1 MSRTTAPTSGSTAPS
16 AGTIASSAGSA
27 ATAIARPSA
36 RARPR
41 LPSSTPGRLVA
52 LALLVAL
59 TLVPVFT
66 LSVLIANR
74 SAATAAEL
82 KDRRI
87 PGALAL
93 DQAAAALTEA
103 DRAAATSLVSGA
115 FSLTGPGQDY
125 QDAVK
130 RANQFLTLAADLH
143 RGNPNARARLTG
155 VNALM
160 VEYTIM
166 VGLAQTGGDG
176 PLSLAN
182 VFYASD
188 LRRSIVTSLYE
199 QRRADLADIRAA
211 RSTWWVG
218 AYVAVPFGVTAFMAL
233 LLVLVAHAYL
243 RRRFRRRTSPL
254 LLLGAAALAAL
265 IVWTVL
271 HAQSTHD
278 RLAEGAGRRVAE
290 QSALWQARTAVHEV
304 VGTAALDLA
313 SGGVPRAT
321 DVKAGLTLRDLVDPI
336 PSAAEIDAVRAGAD
350 PRFGGL
356 IATALAEDRSQA
368 LRDAGARALT
378 ALTALRTAAER
389 AKAQAPPGGTR
400 DGGPGTALLT
410 GRAPDRMSG
419 AADDAQTALTDA
431 LIVGRGAADAALAEA
446 ADDGGLTLG
455 GPLTCMVVLVST
467 LVGLLIRRFE
477 YGRLR

>member
-1 MSRTTAPTSGSTAPS
+1 MSSTAP
-16 AGTIASSAGSA
+16 AP
-27 ATAIARPSA
+27 TAPHRKHRPKT
-36 RARPR
+36 R

-52 LALLVAL
+52 LALLVVLA
-59 TLVPVFT
+59 LVPVFT

-74 SAATAAEL
+74 SEATAADL

-87 PGALAL
+87 PGVLAL
-93 DQAAAALTEA
+93 DQAASALTEA
-103 DRAAATSLVSGA
+103 DRATATSLVSGA

-130 RANQFLTLAADLH
+130 RANQFLTLATDLH
-143 RGNPNARARLTG
+143 RSDTSARARLTG

-199 QRRADLADIRAA
+199 QRQADLADIRAA

-218 AYVAVPFGVTAFMAL
+218 AYVAVPFGATAFVAL
-233 LLVLVAHAYL
+233 LLVLVAHAYV
-243 RRRFRRRTSPL
+243 RRRFRRRTSPP

-265 IVWTVL
+265 IAWTVL
-271 HAQSTHD
+271 HAQTTHD
-278 RLAEGAGRRVAE
+278 RLAEGAGRRVTE

-304 VGTAALDLA
+304 VGTAALDIA
-313 SGGVPRAT
+313 SGSVPRAT
-321 DVKAGLTLRDLVDPI
+321 DVKAGLTFRDLADPL
-336 PSAAEIDAVRAGAD
+336 PSAAEIDGVKAGAD

-356 IATALAEDRSQA
+356 IATALAEDHSQA
-368 LRDAGARALT
+368 LRAAGARTLT
-378 ALTALRTAAER
+378 ALTALRDAAER
-389 AKAQAPPGGTR
+389 ARAQAPPGGTR

-410 GRAPDRMSG
+410 GRASDRVSG
-419 AADDAQTALTDA
+419 AADDADTALTDA
-431 LIVGRGAADAALAEA
+431 LIIGRAAADEALAEA
-446 ADDGGLTLG
+446 ADDGGLALG
-455 GPLTCMVVLVST
+455 GPVLCAAALVLTLA
-467 LVGLLIRRFE
+467 GLLVRRFE

>member
-1 MSRTTAPTSGSTAPS
+1 MV
-16 AGTIASSAGSA
+16 
-27 ATAIARPSA
+27 
-36 RARPR
+36 
-41 LPSSTPGRLVA
+41 LA
-52 LALLVAL
+52 LA
-59 TLVPVFT
+59 PVLT
-66 LSVLIANR
+66 LSVLIADR
-74 SAATAAEL
+74 SEATTAEL
-82 KDRRI
+82 RERRI

-103 DRAAATSLVSGA
+103 DRATATSLVSGA

-143 RGNPNARARLTG
+143 REDSGARARLTG

-199 QRRADLADIRAA
+199 QRRADLADIREA

-218 AYVAVPFGVTAFMAL
+218 TYVAVPFGATAFVAL
-233 LLVLVAHAYL
+233 LLVLIAHGYL
-243 RRRFRRRTSPL
+243 RRRFRRRINPL
-254 LLLGAAALAAL
+254 LLLGAAGLAGL
-265 IVWTVL
+265 IAWTVL
-271 HAQSTHD
+271 HAQTTHD

-304 VGTAALDLA
+304 VGTAALDIA
-313 SGGVPRAT
+313 SGGIPRSS
-321 DVKAGLTLRDLVDPI
+321 DVKAGLTLRDLVDPL
-336 PSAAEIDAVRAGAD
+336 PSAVEIEAVRTGGD

-356 IATALAEDRSQA
+356 IATAMAEDRSRP
-368 LRDAGARALT
+368 LREAGARALT
-378 ALTALRTAAER
+378 ALTALRAAAER
-389 AKAQAPPGGTR
+389 TKAQAPPGGTR

-410 GRAPDRMSG
+410 GRAADRMSG
-419 AADDAQTALTDA
+419 AADDAQAALTDA
-431 LIVGRGAADAALAEA
+431 LIEGRGAADAALTEA

-455 GPLTCMVVLVST
+455 GPVTCVVVLVLS
-467 LVGLLIRRFE
+467 VAGLLIRRVE